1 MNSINEVLLH
11 LLEDKGII
19 TVGEL
24 LVLVWAKKREIKSHQ
39 KTKNKKENKRKTKMI
54 TDQGPS
60 S

>member
-39 KTKNKKENKRKTKMI
+39 KTKNKKENKRKTK
-54 TDQGPS
+54 DDH
-60 S
+60 